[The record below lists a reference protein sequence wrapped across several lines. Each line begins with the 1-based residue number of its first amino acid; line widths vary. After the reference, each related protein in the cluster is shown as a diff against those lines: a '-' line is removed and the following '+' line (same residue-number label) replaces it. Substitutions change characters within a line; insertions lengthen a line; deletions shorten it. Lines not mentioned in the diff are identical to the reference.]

1 MFVVVNVCEDEL
13 SILTNLVKVLSDYI
27 YNKLSPLEFLIKKV
41 LSLEFICF
49 TFSTLL
55 KYGLTVI
62 WFYKSLV
69 LNCNG

>member
-62 WFYKSLV
+62 
-69 LNCNG
+69 